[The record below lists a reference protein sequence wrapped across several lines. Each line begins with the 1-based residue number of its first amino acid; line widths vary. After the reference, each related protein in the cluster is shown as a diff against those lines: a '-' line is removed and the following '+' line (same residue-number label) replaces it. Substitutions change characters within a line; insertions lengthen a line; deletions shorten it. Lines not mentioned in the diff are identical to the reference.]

1 MNIETKEELIDLL
14 MSLST
19 RLDSIEE
26 SSSKKDDEDTNIVED
41 DNINED
47 ITEDE
52 IEKLLGL

>member
-1 MNIETKEELIDLL
+1 MNIETKEELMDLL